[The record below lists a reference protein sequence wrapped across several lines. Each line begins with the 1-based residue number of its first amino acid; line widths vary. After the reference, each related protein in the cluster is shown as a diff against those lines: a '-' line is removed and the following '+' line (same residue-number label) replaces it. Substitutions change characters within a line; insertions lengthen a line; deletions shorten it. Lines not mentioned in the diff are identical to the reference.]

1 MSIGDRIQAVRKR
14 KKLTQKEFGALIG
27 VKQTTLSSYEKGTR
41 KVDYEQAKEIANICN
56 VSLDW
61 LYNGVGSMEI
71 SVIETIRKEL
81 ENAPLVGEAEFRFY
95 TASFIPVVR
104 MPGITI
110 EETLKEDNIVGK
122 YPIQEACINGRCF
135 AVEVTGDMMVP
146 LIKNGDVALI
156 DVEETATS
164 GDIVCVVMKGK
175 YLIRYLDEIRED
187 GVILRPA
194 NSLYPVVRIRAD
206 EILKIYRINEAC
218 TRTKF

>member
-27 VKQTTLSSYEKGTR
+27 VKQTTLSSYEKGAR

-81 ENAPLVGEAEFRFY
+81 ENAPMVGEAEFRFY

-104 MPGITI
+104 MPGISI
-110 EETLKEDNIVGK
+110 EETLKEDNIVGRYIKDHNGENK
-122 YPIQEACINGRCF
+122 YF
-135 AVEVTGDMMVP
+135 AVEVTGDAMLP
-146 LIKNGDVALI
+146 ILKNGDLALI
-156 DVEETATS
+156 DVERQAFDS
-164 GDIVCVVMKGK
+164 DLVCVVTANR
-175 YLIRYLDEIRED
+175 YLIRYLAGRQEGKI
-187 GVILRPA
+187 ILKPA
-194 NSLYPVVRIRAD
+194 NSLYPDIAINEE
-206 EILKIYRINEAC
+206 EIKKIYRISE
-218 TRTKF
+218 TSSITIH